1 MAHDVVV
8 CFDVLDRASSR
19 LGQTAGDLS
28 FSPADHQAPPHP
40 ATSGFPEAFNASLA
54 GLAADKNSFVGDI
67 ESVATGVQTTSTM
80 FSDTDS
86 IVADGATAFI
96 RGA

>member
-1 MAHDVVV
+1 MAHDLAV
-8 CFDVLDRASSR
+8 CFDVLDHTSSR

-40 ATSGFPEAFNASLA
+40 A
-54 GLAADKNSFVGDI
+54 FVGDI
-67 ESVATGVQTTSTM
+67 ESVATGVQTTSSM

-86 IVADGATAFI
+86 IVADGATTLI

>member
-8 CFDVLDRASSR
+8 CFDALDYASSR
-19 LGQTAGDLS
+19 LGQTVGDLS
-28 FSPADHQAPPHP
+28 FSPTDHQAPPHP